1 MICASKV
8 GPGHFPA
15 TESATTIHYLGFAP
29 DAGAQNCGEHMSE
42 GTSLFIDGQAY
53 ERLMGRWSR
62 AAGEV
67 FLDWL
72 SLPKGLNWLDVGCGT
87 GAFTELVID
96 RCAPSNIS
104 AIDPAVNQIAYARN
118 GPAAKRATFR
128 TGDAQSLPFADR
140 EFDVAAMALVLR
152 FVPDAAKAV
161 AEMKRVVKPQGTVA
175 AYMWDAVGG
184 GFVQRP
190 LVEALGAMGIDVPPA
205 TGRKN
210 SRIDEMRGLFERA
223 GLDQVATRTI
233 EIEVSYPN
241 FDDYWS
247 AQTGLANPV
256 VQAIREMFEPDV
268 VRLQAYLRERLA
280 TDHGGRIA
288 YPARANAV
296 KGCRESD

>member
-1 MICASKV
+1 MAE
-8 GPGHFPA
+8 A
-15 TESATTIHYLGFAP
+15 TSVFT
-29 DAGAQNCGEHMSE
+29 DA
-42 GTSLFIDGQAY
+42 QAY

-72 SLPKGLNWLDVGCGT
+72 ALPKGLKWLDVGCGT

-104 AIDPAVNQIAYARN
+104 AIDPSADQVAYARN
-118 GPAAKRATFR
+118 GTAASLAMFR
-128 TGDAQSLPFADR
+128 TGDAQSLSFADR
-140 EFDVAAMALVLR
+140 EFDVAAMALVIS

-161 AEMKRVVKPQGTVA
+161 AEMKRVVMPQGTVG
-175 AYMWDAVGG
+175 AYMWDVLGG

-210 SRIDEMRGLFERA
+210 SSIEEMRGLFERA
-223 GLDQVATRTI
+223 GLDQVATRRI

-241 FDDYWS
+241 FDEYWG

-256 VQAIREMFEPDV
+256 VQPIRRMSELDV
-268 VRLQAYLRERLA
+268 ARLQGYLREHLP
-280 TDHGGRIA
+280 TDHTGRIT
-288 YPARANAV
+288 YLARANAT
-296 KGCRESD
+296 KGQVPA